1 MSSTM
6 NLYHCGKCR
15 MGFDTEEE
23 LELHDYDLHVRPLLV
38 AMT

>member
-6 NLYHCGKCR
+6 NPYHCRKCG

-23 LELHDYDLHVRPLLV
+23 LEQHDYDLHVRPLLV